1 MSLIIKMDPISK
13 LDHLKKAVPYIL
25 NEAKTQGL
33 YYSNCGDTSDEI
45 LEAFKLTR
53 EIDNARGKR
62 VGYHFKFSF
71 SNRWVM

>member
-13 LDHLKKAVPYIL
+13 VDHLKKAVPYIL

-33 YYSNCGDTSDEI
+33 YYSNSGDTADEI
-45 LEAFKLTR
+45 LEAFRFTR
-53 EIDNARGKR
+53 EVNASRGNR

-71 SNRWVM
+71 SKLGL